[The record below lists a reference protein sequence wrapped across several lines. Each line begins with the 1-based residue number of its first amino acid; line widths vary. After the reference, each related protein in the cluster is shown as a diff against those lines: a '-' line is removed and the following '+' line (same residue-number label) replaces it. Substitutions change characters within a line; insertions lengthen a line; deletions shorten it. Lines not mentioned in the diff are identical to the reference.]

1 MADLTKYSKG
11 KRMVF
16 EQDIK
21 QIAENTKEIVDLKE
35 DLQGKVNS
43 YVVTDIKALTSDFI
57 NKLKSGDVVVKQT
70 GSGQHPQYH
79 SYRVSFMKDNE
90 GMCLTYTD
98 ASCSETVSYDKSG
111 NNWVYNSTD
120 LTQFDKIVEVIE
132 LQGTEEQAT
141 GLKINGVDYK
151 VGGGAELY
159 LHTFCWY
166 ASSSAFNTIIKI
178 QILNTSATPLTGVNI
193 RTYLTENGFTSRTKY
208 YPCSATQPGLT
219 STHTNNIPQYVGLY
233 MNGTTLKIIGYT
245 TKVYQDANMLVT
257 NFEYQESI
265 SDLPYTTNQ
274 EDIVIK
280 VM

>member
-90 GMCLTYTD
+90 GMCLTYVD
-98 ASCSETVSYDKSG
+98 ASCSETVSYDNVEGTWS
-111 NNWVYNSTD
+111 YNSTD
-120 LTQFDKIVEVIE
+120 ITRFDDLAKKTDLPEVITPV
-132 LQGTEEQAT
+132 GTEPTAQ

-151 VGGGAELY
+151 VGGQEVHLY
-159 LHTFCWY
+159 QHRIHLETNIGSDNNFFIQDLVIYTTINEAFTKASLIDYWSNY
-166 ASSSAFNTIIKI
+166 VGSTEFPIVGGQIYSAKLASSHQYNVGYRYVI
-178 QILNTSATPLTGVNI
+178 NN
-193 RTYLTENGFTSRTKY
+193 
-208 YPCSATQPGLT
+208 
-219 STHTNNIPQYVGLY
+219 NNIQAMYY
-233 MNGTTLKIIGYT
+233 NSTGYT
-245 TKVYQDANMLVT
+245 YYLNVGTFNDRVT
-257 NFEYQESI
+257 QIF
-265 SDLPYTTNQ
+265 
-274 EDIVIK
+274 
-280 VM
+280 

>member
-43 YVVTDIKALTSDFI
+43 YVVTNIKALTSDFI

-132 LQGTEEQAT
+132 PQGTEEQAQ

-151 VGGGAELY
+151 LGGGDEVHLYEHHLLLSADASDSTRISFYYISQNPNTITTLAELKADMKFAKTY
-159 LHTFCWY
+159 IGAYIDKTPT
-166 ASSSAFNTIIKI
+166 SSSSCKLVRISNNQTQDKVLFDRGQGFNVNDFIRNVVEDSI
-178 QILNTSATPLTGVNI
+178 NTLI
-193 RTYLTENGFTSRTKY
+193 
-208 YPCSATQPGLT
+208 
-219 STHTNNIPQYVGLY
+219 
-233 MNGTTLKIIGYT
+233 
-245 TKVYQDANMLVT
+245 
-257 NFEYQESI
+257 
-265 SDLPYTTNQ
+265 
-274 EDIVIK
+274 
-280 VM
+280 